1 MDGSSGVE
9 GATAGESPSDE
20 DQESAAEAEEDLA
33 ANPETATTGFR
44 DGMNPVKTTNFSV
57 STANPLS
64 TRAACDVL
72 TDGGTAADALVTA
85 QLVLGLVE
93 PQASGIGG

>member
-1 MDGSSGVE
+1 MDGSSGAE

-72 TDGGTAADALVTA
+72 ADGGTAADALVTA
-85 QLVLGLVE
+85 QLVLGLVG